1 MILIKLSCDKKIREK
16 LKLYNIDRRKLENLC
31 NYLTNNTVRTNKW
44 WTYTVDVKGIE
55 GMGSQYCWDEDEI
68 EIALDIVNEE
78 DLKISR
84 SYFVESFIREYR
96 HWVQCRIQRVSGN
109 KLNYTDDD
117 IETGADAY
125 YKNPYE
131 VECVEWEKLI
141 DRFGDML

>member
-1 MILIKLSCDKKIREK
+1 MILIKLRCDKKIREK

-55 GMGSQYCWDEDEI
+55 GMGSQYFWDEDEI

-84 SYFVESFIREYR
+84 SYFVENFIHEYR

-109 KLNYTDDD
+109 KLN
-117 IETGADAY
+117 
-125 YKNPYE
+125 
-131 VECVEWEKLI
+131 
-141 DRFGDML
+141 